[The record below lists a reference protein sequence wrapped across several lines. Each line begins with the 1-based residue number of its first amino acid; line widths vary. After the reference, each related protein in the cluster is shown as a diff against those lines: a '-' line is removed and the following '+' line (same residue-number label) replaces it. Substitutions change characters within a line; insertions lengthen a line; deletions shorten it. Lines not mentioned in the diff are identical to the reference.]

1 MSMTNRNTPSNKPF
15 LLSPAGKD
23 YLWGGNRLNEE
34 YNQNIPLSPLAESWV
49 CSTHP
54 DGFSMVISGIH
65 KGKSLP
71 EVIQENPYYLGTH
84 PGVFHDI
91 PILIKLIDAKE
102 DLSLQVH
109 PDDDYAKTNENGQLG
124 KTELWYILDA
134 TEEASIIYGFE
145 RDTDRNQVLDNLQHN
160 TLMNHVQRIKVVKDD
175 VFFIPA
181 GTIHAGGAGTLF
193 AEIQENSNLVYR
205 VYDYDRVD
213 KNGQARE
220 LHIDKALDV
229 LNYHSSASPRQPMR
243 LLKYEMGYASELLGR
258 CKYFEVHRIL
268 LNTPLYENVVS
279 FQSQSNSF
287 VVLLCIDGSGK
298 IEFENESI
306 TFQKGSC
313 LFIPADSI
321 EMHIT
326 GKAELLKVSC

>member
-1 MSMTNRNTPSNKPF
+1 MTNKSTTSNKPF

-34 YNQNIPLSPLAESWV
+34 YNQKIQLSPLAESWV

-54 DGFSMVISGIH
+54 DGFSMVASGIH
-65 KGKSLP
+65 AGESLL
-71 EVIQENPYYLGTH
+71 EVIQENSHYLGTH
-84 PGVFHDI
+84 PRSFRDF

-109 PDDDYAKTNENGQLG
+109 PDDDYARDHENGQLG
-124 KTELWYILDA
+124 KSELWYILDA
-134 TEEASIIYGFE
+134 SEEASIVYGFE
-145 RDTDRNQVLDNLQHN
+145 RDTNRNQVLDNLKQH

-205 VYDYDRVD
+205 VYDYERKD
-213 KNGQARE
+213 KNGKPRDLQIE
-220 LHIDKALDV
+220 KALDV
-229 LNYHSSASPRQPMR
+229 LTYKSSASPRQPMR
-243 LLKYEMGYASELLGR
+243 LLRYEPGYASELLGR

-268 LNTPLYENVVS
+268 LNTSLYENVVS

-287 VVLLCIDGSGK
+287 VVFLCINGRGK
-298 IEFENESI
+298 MEFEGEQI
-306 TFQKGSC
+306 QFEKGSC
-313 LFIPADSI
+313 IFVPADSTLI
-321 EMHIT
+321 HLT
-326 GKAELLKVSC
+326 GKAELLKVGC